1 MGLSALALL
10 LASKEVF
17 IHYFVVLEAA
27 FAFVL
32 AVVGIPELFK
42 SRFSIPGYC
51 CMLMPRLELSPLLVK
66 PWWDRRI
73 AE

>member
-10 LASKEVF
+10 LASKDVF
-17 IHYFVVLEAA
+17 MNYFVVLEAA
-27 FAFVL
+27 FVVAL

-66 PWWDRRI
+66 PWCDRRI